1 MAIVGAGPVGLAC
14 ALRLASF
21 GVPSVVLEAEPSLRR
36 RGSRACCVQ
45 GDVLEIL
52 HRVGC
57 AETIAAEGVPWSVS
71 RTWVRGRE
79 LFRTALPRRGGFP
92 PFVNISQSRTEEIL
106 LERLCADDAGG
117 VLWSHRV
124 IGLAQDSGGVTVAV
138 GTPSGSRLLRFAYV
152 VACDGL
158 HSAVRELVGLE
169 WTGYSHRERFLIADV
184 RAPLGLARERMFH
197 YDPPVNPGRQV
208 VMHAQPDDVWRID
221 WQVPS
226 DTDVDSERRSGDLDR
241 RIRAVI
247 GDVPY
252 EIEWASTYRFHQ
264 RIVARM
270 RAGRVFFAGDAAHAM
285 PPFGARGMNSGIQ
298 DVDNLAWKLGL
309 VLRGLASDALLETYH
324 LERHA
329 AARENLRVTEAT
341 IRFMVPPTTPHRWRR
356 NALLRL
362 ALRVRFLRRYVNSGR
377 MAEPF
382 VYADSPI
389 VLRGRDRTLS
399 GRFAPD
405 GVVCASGR
413 RTRLR
418 ERFGRGFVAL
428 HFCGDRRDVRAF
440 GPLPADRVPVEVLH
454 VLPAG
459 APVDDGPT
467 RASVV
472 TDEGPELRAAYRA
485 GRSSWYLV
493 RPDGHVAA
501 GGAGGAGGR
510 AAVLAD
516 ALRRCAACT

>member
-1 MAIVGAGPVGLAC
+1 MGIVGAGPVGLAC

-21 GVPSVVLEAEPSLRR
+21 GVASVVLEAEPSLRK

-57 AETIAAEGVPWSVS
+57 GEAIAGEGVPWSVS
-71 RTWVRGRE
+71 RTCVRDRE
-79 LFRTALPRRGGFP
+79 LFRTTLPSRGGFP

-106 LERLCADDAGG
+106 LERLRAHDAGS
-117 VLWSHRV
+117 VRWSHRV
-124 IGLAQDSGGVTVAV
+124 VGLAHDSEGVAVTVE
-138 GTPSGSRLLRFAYV
+138 TPSGRRRLRFGYL
-152 VACDGL
+152 VACDGI
-158 HSAVRELVGLE
+158 HSAVRDLSGVE
-169 WTGYSHRERFLIADV
+169 WTGYSHDERFLIADV
-184 RAPLGLARERMFH
+184 RAPLRLARERLFH

-226 DTDVDSERRSGDLDR
+226 DTDAEAERRSGALDR

-247 GDVPY
+247 GEVPY
-252 EIEWASTYRFHQ
+252 EIDWASTYRFHQ
-264 RIVARM
+264 RVVARM

-309 VLRGLASDALLETYH
+309 VLRGLAADALLETYH
-324 LERHA
+324 VERHA

-341 IRFMVPPTTPHRWRR
+341 IRFMVPPTAPHRWRR

-362 ALRVRFLRRYVNSGR
+362 APRLRYLRRYVNSGR

-389 VLRGRDRTLS
+389 VLGGRECALS

-418 ERFGRGFVAL
+418 ERLGRGFVAL
-428 HFCGDRRDVRAF
+428 LFCGDRRDARAF
-440 GPLPADRVPVEVLH
+440 GTPVPGPVPVDLLH

-459 APVDDGPT
+459 AAVEGP
-467 RASVV
+467 SEV
-472 TDEGPELRAAYRA
+472 TDDGPELRAAYAA
-485 GRSSWYLV
+485 GASSWYLV

-501 GGAGGAGGR
+501 GGAGGR
-510 AAVLAD
+510 AAALAD
-516 ALRRCAACT
+516 ALRRCAACP